1 VLNYGLQGFNGTMF
15 SSEPHLKKRKGMTLS
30 CSKDYGV
37 TWPKTTDIDGDNNGG
52 YSDLAAIDPDTLL
65 MVWEDNDSG
74 NMYSAQIAVSSWC

>member
-1 VLNYGLQGFNGTMF
+1 MQGFNGTMF
-15 SSEPHLKKRKGMTLS
+15 SSEPHLKKRAGMTIS

-37 TWPKTTDIDGDNNGG
+37 TWPKTTDIDGDSNGG

-74 NMYSAQIAVSSWC
+74 NMYSAQTTVSSWC